1 MLHLVVLASQ
11 GAAEAAGM
19 GCAGGIGGNGAAHVV
34 AGKGAEALEVAP
46 APAICGDSS
55 TIISELLVGK
65 VSWLLG
71 RTWRCNNGL
80 IVQGRWR

>member
-1 MLHLVVLASQ
+1 LEPFGDAPSGGAGIPAM
-11 GAAEAAGM
+11 GAAEAAGI

-46 APAICGDSS
+46 APTICGDSS
-55 TIISELLVGK
+55 TTISELLVGK

-71 RTWRCNNGL
+71 EHGDAMM
-80 IVQGRWR
+80 G